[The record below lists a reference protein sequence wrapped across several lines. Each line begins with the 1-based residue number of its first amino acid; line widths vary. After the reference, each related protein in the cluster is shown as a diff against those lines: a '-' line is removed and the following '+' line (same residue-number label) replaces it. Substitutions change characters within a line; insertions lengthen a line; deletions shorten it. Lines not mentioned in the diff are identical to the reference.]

1 MSRIITERNDLADP
15 CLAAGGFRWFRRD
28 EINHIAVGIKRC
40 PAYTGHRGKW
50 ECFAAF
56 GVRDAQSF
64 VIRGTYAD
72 CVRHAH
78 HMLRTR
84 VWGTAPARIRKPHT
98 VPVVTRRRE
107 SAPVQLLLAFA
118 VLPVRFNTSS
128 DVCPTAAEPCRS
140 SCYSGIRRPSSLG

>member
-1 MSRIITERNDLADP
+1 MSRIITDRNDLTEP

-28 EINHIAVGIKRC
+28 EVNHISVGIKRC
-40 PAYTGHRGKW
+40 PAYTGHRGQW

-56 GVRDAQSF
+56 GIRDAQSF
-64 VIRGTYAD
+64 VIRGTYSD

-98 VPVVTRRRE
+98 VPVVSRRE
-107 SAPVQLLLAFA
+107 SAPTQLLLAFA
-118 VLPVRFNTSS
+118 VLPVRVNTSG
-128 DVCPTAAEPCRS
+128 DVCPKPADGCRDWCLS
-140 SCYSGIRRPSSLG
+140 TGPAIRG